1 MKRDKRQGTVKR
13 DKATRDK
20 LRGTRDKL
28 RGTRDKLRGIRDD
41 LRRGICAQGRCLLQG
56 KDCGTQAVRN
66 PLFKV

>member
-20 LRGTRDKL
+20 LRETRDKL
-28 RGTRDKLRGIRDD
+28 RGTRDD
-41 LRRGICAQGRCLLQG
+41 LRRGIRAQGRCLLQG